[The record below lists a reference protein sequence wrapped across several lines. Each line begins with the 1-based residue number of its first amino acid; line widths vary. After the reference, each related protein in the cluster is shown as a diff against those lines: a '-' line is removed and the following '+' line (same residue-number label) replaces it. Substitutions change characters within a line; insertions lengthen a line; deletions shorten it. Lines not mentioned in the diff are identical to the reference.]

1 MKAISRTE
9 SFFREQLL
17 YWHLHINTR
26 SLPWKEE
33 TDPYKIW
40 LSEIIL
46 QQTRAEQ
53 GLPYYQRFIRQY
65 PDVSR
70 LALAPQEEVFR
81 LWQGLG
87 YYSRCKN
94 LLRSAQLIHS
104 DYDGKFP
111 DTYEELLRLP
121 GVGAYTAA
129 AIASFAFGLPHAVVD
144 GNVYRVLA
152 RFFGIDLPVDTTDGK
167 KHFAALA
174 ARLLDLQDPA
184 AYNQALM
191 DFGAVVCKP
200 KLPLCESCPLSGHC
214 VAFKKEM
221 ISLLPVKSKRLTV
234 KNRQFHYL
242 VLRHGRQWYIQERQ
256 DKDIWQHLFEFYL
269 IETEDDVRE
278 SLPWKSLLPAAL
290 HQPERVFEHQQRLT
304 HQLIHST
311 FYSLKLRYKPALL
324 NNSGIWVDQDEI
336 KNFAFPQTIISF
348 FTQNNYF

>member
-1 MKAISRTE
+1 MSTTSPKE
-9 SFFREQLL
+9 SFFRAHLL
-17 YWHLHINTR
+17 NWHHQINNRT
-26 SLPWKEE
+26 LPWKEE

-53 GLPYYQRFIRQY
+53 GLPYYQRFIQQY
-65 PDVSR
+65 PDVSS

-94 LLRSAQLIHS
+94 LHRTARLIHA
-104 DYDGKFP
+104 DYNGKFP

-152 RFFGIDLPVDTTDGK
+152 RFFGIDLPIDTIEGK
-167 KHFAALA
+167 KHFATLA
-174 ARLLDLQDPA
+174 SRLLDPQQPA

-200 KLPLCESCPLSGHC
+200 KQPLCESCPLSAHC
-214 VAFKKEM
+214 VAFKKEL
-221 ISLLPVKSKRLTV
+221 IPLLPVKSKQLVV
-234 KNRQFHYL
+234 KKRQFHYL
-242 VLRHGRQWYIQERQ
+242 VLRHGKQWYIQERQ
-256 DKDIWQHLFEFYL
+256 EKDIWQHLFEFYL
-269 IETEDDVRE
+269 IETEEDVRE
-278 SLPWKSLLPAAL
+278 STAWKTLERATL
-290 HQPERVFEHQQRLT
+290 QRPEKIFEHRQKLT
-304 HQLIHST
+304 HQLIQST
-311 FYSLKLRYKPALL
+311 FYLLNLCHKPAFLK
-324 NNSGIWVDQDEI
+324 NSGLWVDGDEI

-348 FTQNNYF
+348 FKQNIYF